1 MLAYQGGLLGGGGV
15 INRALTVYVGCHF
28 PWLGEAWG
36 GGCSGNFDDV
46 RFQCRIT
53 CHLT

>member
-1 MLAYQGGLLGGGGV
+1 MLAYQGGLLGGGV

-36 GGCSGNFDDV
+36 GGAV
-46 RFQCRIT
+46 EI
-53 CHLT
+53 LMM